1 VVYVGLILSLG
12 LLTGYTFVEDPAGT
26 LF

>member
-1 VVYVGLILSLG
+1 VYVGLIVSLG
-12 LLTGYTFVEDPAGT
+12 LLTGYTFVEDPGT